1 VTLTEKSPTTLPV
14 TVSVALP
21 EPPETMLGTIVAV
34 MLEDEATA
42 VRVTVPV
49 NPPDGVTVIVDVP
62 WPPVVN
68 VMFVGLEV
76 NVKSTVTVRNM
87 MVIVAVV
94 WDNGPLV
101 PVTVTV

>member
-1 VTLTEKSPTTLPV
+1 
-14 TVSVALP
+14 
-21 EPPETMLGTIVAV
+21 M
-34 MLEDEATA
+34 
-42 VRVTVPV
+42 VTVPV

-62 WPPVVN
+62 WPPAVK
-68 VMFVGLEV
+68 VMFVGLAV
-76 NVKSTVTVRNM
+76 NVKSTTTVRNM